1 MLTQSNSSS
10 SDPIAI
16 VPEGVEGDRKT
27 LLVSLILRTF
37 VGVVF
42 FLALRTFLSI
52 TYSLP
57 MAQRSPALTVCFI
70 HLLG

>member
-42 FLALRTFLSI
+42 S
-52 TYSLP
+52 
-57 MAQRSPALTVCFI
+57 
-70 HLLG
+70 